1 MALHRMA
8 LGERARFEDVVRILL
23 IVGAVIVAML
33 ALNVIFGFNG
43 TGPWTDLTTDPGAEL
58 GLPF

>member
-1 MALHRMA
+1 MAHQSIPRSA
-8 LGERARFEDVVRILL
+8 ARVEDVVRILV

-43 TGPWTDLTTDPGAEL
+43 TGPWTGLTPDLGR
-58 GLPF
+58 PF